1 MLLTFYV
8 LVYFI
13 LQNRSTGALVVSSLL
28 DFLTFALCPPYRSV
42 IVLNLM
48 GKKLRNIVFNK
59 FDFNH
64 TVKQQMDFSSTL
76 CWKWLQ
82 ILVGTFS
89 NYFRYIKCILQ
100 LSGRSRGPEGCATLI
115 LQPKLGL

>member
-42 IVLNLM
+42 IVLNLFL
-48 GKKLRNIVFNK
+48 KNK
-59 FDFNH
+59 
-64 TVKQQMDFSSTL
+64 VKHSF
-76 CWKWLQ
+76 
-82 ILVGTFS
+82 
-89 NYFRYIKCILQ
+89 
-100 LSGRSRGPEGCATLI
+100 
-115 LQPKLGL
+115 